1 MKLPRGHTPQVTA
14 DGRVEVHR
22 HDEEG
27 LARGGF
33 GERMLRS
40 LGWRDGDGLGVG
52 RQGRAEAVR
61 VTQKLDNKGVRAR
74 EVEERGREER
84 RERAQLARPKHE
96 RRRRRLTPPKKL
108 RKTKQKHPSGRRQ
121 QGDRPRD

>member
-1 MKLPRGHTPQVTA
+1 MKLPRGHTPRVTA

-33 GERMLRS
+33 GERMLRA

-61 VTQKLDNKGVRAR
+61 VTQKLDTKGVSGDT
-74 EVEERGREER
+74 EVERAGER
-84 RERAQLARPKHE
+84 
-96 RRRRRLTPPKKL
+96 
-108 RKTKQKHPSGRRQ
+108 
-121 QGDRPRD
+121 